1 MNEAERLVRVEEIV
15 AKFPG
20 SPAGKADRIRFAMGS
35 ATPVLECIA
44 DDLENARRAAVTAR
58 ALVEDHRPVVIALA
72 LPGETESGAAVTADE
87 AETLARLSRAA
98 AAFCGR
104 LREGGDGS
112 DVGEAFEDALL
123 DGEAPFGYVLDAEIS
138 KARMFCAHGLFD
150 QLYSSCE
157 CALVR
162 IGLMLLR
169 GFLRRAAISAGE
181 DGAAEAWTALP
192 RD

>member
-1 MNEAERLVRVEEIV
+1 MNDAERLVRVEEIV
-15 AKFPG
+15 AKFSG

-35 ATPVLECIA
+35 ATPVLERIA
-44 DDLENARRAAVTAR
+44 SDAESARRSAAAAR
-58 ALVEDHRPVVIALA
+58 DLVEDHRPVVIALA
-72 LPGETESGAAVTADE
+72 IPGETGPGAVVTANE
-87 AETLARLSRAA
+87 AEALARLSRAA

-112 DVGEAFEDALL
+112 DVGKAFEDTLL
-123 DGEAPFGYVLDAEIS
+123 DGEAPFGYVLDAEIT
-138 KARMFCAHGLFD
+138 KARTGCTHGLFD
-150 QLYSSCE
+150 QRYSDCE

-169 GFLRRAAISAGE
+169 GFLRRAAMSAGA

-192 RD
+192 CD